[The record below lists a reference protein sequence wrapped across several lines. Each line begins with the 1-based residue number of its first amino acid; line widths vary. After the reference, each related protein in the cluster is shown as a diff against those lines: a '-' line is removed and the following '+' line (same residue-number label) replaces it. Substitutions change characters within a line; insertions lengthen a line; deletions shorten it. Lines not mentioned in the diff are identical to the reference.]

1 MRDKVAQGIRN
12 KRYLVYISDNLI
24 IYVSGIYRIYHLLYA
39 GNNLS
44 MVVWSKYNLIIL
56 SILSDFNVIKY

>member
-56 SILSDFNVIKY
+56 SILSDINVIKY